1 MPDMRMGDRLSGIAI
16 GVGIIVAVSNG
27 TCSTN
32 QRFADMRQTMENMQR
47 AMESGFADA
56 AEQHREAAAQRRN
69 EHDQIIRRL
78 ERLEDLHIKPADG
91 Q

>member
-1 MPDMRMGDRLSGIAI
+1 MRAMSMGDRLSAIAI

-32 QRFADMRQTMENMQR
+32 QRFADMRQ
-47 AMESGFADA
+47 AMEAGFAEA
-56 AEQHREAAAQRRN
+56 AEQRRN

-78 ERLEDLHIKPADG
+78 ERLEDLHLKPADG